1 MERRTTGDG
10 SSSNAADPTNLRQ
23 GAYGARPGTHGAA
36 PDHCTQRVTSN
47 GGASGN
53 GTQRGAGDAKVPG
66 NGGQRATSNG
76 GSSGNAASVRAAV
89 PGSRTPTGGVRP
101 GNGAAGEAARTSVTI
116 TNAGAARQYV
126 RSVVQDHWYT
136 PGRRVE
142 DQAVIDL
149 LLVVSELVTNA
160 IRHGGG
166 IAGFEV
172 TPTGGG
178 VRLSVRDHS
187 DVVPAAAYGPGTL
200 PSTHVGHGYGW
211 PLIIR
216 LARDID
222 IRPGREGGKTISVY
236 VPLTG

>member
-1 MERRTTGDG
+1 MRPVERRTTGDG
-10 SSSNAADPTNLRQ
+10 
-23 GAYGARPGTHGAA
+23 ARPDTADARNAGKSPYGQRAGTDGAA
-36 PDHCTQRVTSN
+36 AGN
-47 GGASGN
+47 GMSTRTVPSSGN
-53 GTQRGAGDAKVPG
+53 GHAKGWSNG
-66 NGGQRATSNG
+66 NGAPVSATVS
-76 GSSGNAASVRAAV
+76 GS
-89 PGSRTPTGGVRP
+89 
-101 GNGAAGEAARTSVTI
+101 AAGEAARTPVTI

-126 RSVVQDHWYT
+126 RSVVGEHWNV
-136 PGRRVE
+136 PGGRVGE
-142 DQAVIDL
+142 QAVIDL

-172 TPTGGG
+172 TPTSEG

-187 DVVPAAAYGPGTL
+187 DVVPAVAFGPGTL

-222 IRPGREGGKTISVY
+222 IRPRPGGGKTISVY
-236 VPLTG
+236 VPLVR